1 MNKKIFKHA
10 RKLHKWLGYLL
21 ALQILAWLLG
31 GLIMSAIPL
40 DKVHGEH
47 LATRTLNNPFTQAD
61 YVASLDD
68 IASQVVNPTQI
79 IFENFLTTPLITVF
93 SNNEQQSFNGI
104 TGRPFEPPTKIQI
117 TANAKAHLLIDAQV
131 TSVVLLKQ
139 GSREVGYK
147 TNVWQ
152 VQFDDTFNTTLYL
165 SENNGKVVTVRS
177 TLWRIFDFF
186 WMLHIMDYDERENFN
201 NPLLISFAAT
211 SVLFCL
217 SGILLLIQNI
227 RLKRFIRIKSKNKSK

>member
-1 MNKKIFKHA
+1 MKNIFKPA

-40 DKVHGEH
+40 EKVHGKH
-47 LATRTLNNPFTQAD
+47 LATRTLNNSFTQAD
-61 YVASLDD
+61 YIASLDD
-68 IASQVVNPTQI
+68 IASQVANPTQI
-79 IFENFLTTPLITVF
+79 IFESFLTTPIITVT
-93 SNNEQQSFNGI
+93 NKDEQQSFNGI

-117 TANAKAHLLIDAQV
+117 TANAKAHLLINAQPV
-131 TSVVLLKQ
+131 STLLLKQ
-139 GSREVGYK
+139 GTREVGYK
-147 TNVWQ
+147 SNIWQ

-165 SENNGKVVTVRS
+165 SANNGKVVTVRS

-186 WMLHIMDYDERENFN
+186 WMLHIMDYDEREDFN

-217 SGILLLIQNI
+217 SGILLLVQNI
-227 RLKRFIRIKSKNKSK
+227 RRQRFIRVKSKSKSK

>member
-1 MNKKIFKHA
+1 MKNIFKPA

-40 DKVHGEH
+40 EKVHGKH
-47 LATRTLNNPFTQAD
+47 LATRTLNNSFTQAD
-61 YVASLDD
+61 YIASLDD
-68 IASQVVNPTQI
+68 IASQVANPTQI
-79 IFENFLTTPLITVF
+79 IFESFLTTPIITVT
-93 SNNEQQSFNGI
+93 NKDEQQSFNGI

-117 TANAKAHLLIDAQV
+117 TANAKAHLLINAQPV
-131 TSVVLLKQ
+131 STLLLKQ
-139 GSREVGYK
+139 GTREVGYK
-147 TNVWQ
+147 SNIWQ

-165 SENNGKVVTVRS
+165 SANNGKVVTVRS

-186 WMLHIMDYDERENFN
+186 WMLHIMDYDEREDFN
-201 NPLLISFAAT
+201 NPLLISFAAI

-227 RLKRFIRIKSKNKSK
+227 KRQRFIRVKSKSKSK

>member
-1 MNKKIFKHA
+1 MKNIFKPA

-40 DKVHGEH
+40 EKVHGKH
-47 LATRTLNNPFTQAD
+47 LATRTLNNSFTQAD
-61 YVASLDD
+61 YIASLDY
-68 IASQVVNPTQI
+68 IASQVANPTQI
-79 IFENFLTTPLITVF
+79 IFESFLTTPIITVK
-93 SNNEQQSFNGI
+93 NKDEQQSFNGI

-117 TANAKAHLLIDAQV
+117 TANAKAHLLIHAQPV
-131 TSVVLLKQ
+131 STLLLKQ
-139 GSREVGYK
+139 GTREVGYK
-147 TNVWQ
+147 SNIWQ

-165 SENNGKVVTVRS
+165 SANNGKVVTVRS

-186 WMLHIMDYDERENFN
+186 WMLHIMDYDEREDFN

-217 SGILLLIQNI
+217 SGILLLVQNI
-227 RLKRFIRIKSKNKSK
+227 RRKRFIRVKSKSKSK

>member
-93 SNNEQQSFNGI
+93 GNNEQQSFNGI

-117 TANAKAHLLIDAQV
+117 TANAKAHLLIDAHV
-131 TSVVLLKQ
+131 TSAVLLKQ
-139 GSREVGYK
+139 GTREVGYK
-147 TNVWQ
+147 TNVWR

-186 WMLHIMDYDERENFN
+186 WMLHIMDYDEREDFN

-227 RLKRFIRIKSKNKSK
+227 RLKRFIRINSKNKSK

>member
-79 IFENFLTTPLITVF
+79 IGRSNLTTPLT
-93 SNNEQQSFNGI
+93 QHCTCQ
-104 TGRPFEPPTKIQI
+104 KI
-117 TANAKAHLLIDAQV
+117 TAKLL
-131 TSVVLLKQ
+131 
-139 GSREVGYK
+139 
-147 TNVWQ
+147 
-152 VQFDDTFNTTLYL
+152 
-165 SENNGKVVTVRS
+165 
-177 TLWRIFDFF
+177 
-186 WMLHIMDYDERENFN
+186 
-201 NPLLISFAAT
+201 PFAARYGEYST
-211 SVLFCL
+211 FFGCYILWITMSERILIIHCL
-217 SGILLLIQNI
+217 LAFQQPVY
-227 RLKRFIRIKSKNKSK
+227 FFV

>member
-1 MNKKIFKHA
+1 MKNIFKPA

-40 DKVHGEH
+40 EKVHGKH
-47 LATRTLNNPFTQAD
+47 LATRTLNNSFTQAD
-61 YVASLDD
+61 YIASLDD
-68 IASQVVNPTQI
+68 IASQVANPTQI
-79 IFENFLTTPLITVF
+79 IFESFLTTPIITVT
-93 SNNEQQSFNGI
+93 NKDEQQSFNGI

-117 TANAKAHLLIDAQV
+117 TANAKAHLLINAQPV
-131 TSVVLLKQ
+131 STLLLKQ
-139 GSREVGYK
+139 GTREVGYK
-147 TNVWQ
+147 SNIWQ

-165 SENNGKVVTVRS
+165 SANNGKVVTVRS

-186 WMLHIMDYDERENFN
+186 WMLHIMDYDEREDFN
-201 NPLLISFAAT
+201 NPLLISFAAI

-227 RLKRFIRIKSKNKSK
+227 RRQRFIRVKSKSKSK

>member
-1 MNKKIFKHA
+1 MKNIFKPA

-40 DKVHGEH
+40 EKVHGKH
-47 LATRTLNNPFTQAD
+47 LATRTLNNSFTQAD
-61 YVASLDD
+61 YIASLDD
-68 IASQVVNPTQI
+68 IASQVANPTQI
-79 IFENFLTTPLITVF
+79 IFESFLTTPIITVT
-93 SNNEQQSFNGI
+93 NKDEQQSFNGI

-117 TANAKAHLLIDAQV
+117 TANAKAHLLINAQPV
-131 TSVVLLKQ
+131 STLLLKQ
-139 GSREVGYK
+139 GTREVGYK
-147 TNVWQ
+147 SNIWQ

-165 SENNGKVVTVRS
+165 SANNGKVVTVRS

-186 WMLHIMDYDERENFN
+186 WMLHIMDYDEREDFN
-201 NPLLISFAAT
+201 NPLLISFAAI

-217 SGILLLIQNI
+217 SGILLLVQNI
-227 RLKRFIRIKSKNKSK
+227 RRQRFIRVKSKSKSK

>member
-1 MNKKIFKHA
+1 MKNIFKPA

-40 DKVHGEH
+40 EKVHGKH
-47 LATRTLNNPFTQAD
+47 LATRTLNNSFTQAD
-61 YVASLDD
+61 YIASLDD
-68 IASQVVNPTQI
+68 IASQVANPTQI
-79 IFENFLTTPLITVF
+79 IFESFLTTPIITVK
-93 SNNEQQSFNGI
+93 NKDEQQSFNGI

-117 TANAKAHLLIDAQV
+117 TANAKAHLLINAQPV
-131 TSVVLLKQ
+131 STLLLKQ
-139 GSREVGYK
+139 GTREVGYK
-147 TNVWQ
+147 SNIWQ

-165 SENNGKVVTVRS
+165 SANNGKVVTVRS

-186 WMLHIMDYDERENFN
+186 WMLHIMDYDEREDFN
-201 NPLLISFAAT
+201 NPLLISFAAI

-227 RLKRFIRIKSKNKSK
+227 KRQRFIRVKSKSKSK